1 MVHLVYDHL
10 SESLS
15 RMAVAESAAQEIRR
29 FVDMHQC
36 GSALNQIATLDD
48 LNALL
53 KQAESPLAA
62 SLIPLEQATRPPK
75 ILVDS
80 GTTQTDVPWRILQCP
95 GGPLVLQMIC
105 KKVNFA
111 LWIQEC

>member
-1 MVHLVYDHL
+1 MIP
-10 SESLS
+10 SSQSLS

-29 FVDMHQC
+29 FVELHQS
-36 GSALNQIATLDD
+36 GSALNQIASLDD
-48 LNALL
+48 LDSLL
-53 KQAESPLAA
+53 KQVESPLAA
-62 SLIPLEQATRPPK
+62 SLIPLEQATRQPK

-80 GTTQTDVPWRILQCP
+80 GVTESKVPWRILQCP

-105 KKVNFA
+105 EKVNFA